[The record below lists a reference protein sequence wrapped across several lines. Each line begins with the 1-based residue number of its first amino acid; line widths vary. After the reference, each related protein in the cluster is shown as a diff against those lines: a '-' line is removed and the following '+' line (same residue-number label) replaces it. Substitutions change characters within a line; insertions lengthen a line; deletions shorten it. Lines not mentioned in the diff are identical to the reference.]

1 MRTGFDFGVTVRG
14 LIVDRGELF
23 MVKHHGESYYA
34 LPGGHLERGEH
45 LEEAMV
51 RELLEETGIKAKVG
65 KALLVNDWVGPNDH
79 MVEFFFWIENA
90 QDFRH
95 ADILTST
102 HGHELDSTTFG
113 DPTKGFTLLPSY
125 LVEKF
130 PSIRDLGNDYPTE
143 IVRST

>member
-1 MRTGFDFGVTVRG
+1 MREFDFGVTVRA

-34 LPGGHLERGEH
+34 LPGGHLEDGEH

-51 RELLEETGIKAKVG
+51 RELEEETGVKAKVG
-65 KALLVNDWVGPNDH
+65 KALIVNDWVGPKDH

-90 QDFRH
+90 ADFRK

-102 HGHELDSTTFG
+102 HGHELDETIFA
-113 DPTKGFTLLPSY
+113 DPTKGFILLPSY
-125 LVEKF
+125 LVDKF
-130 PSIRDLGNDYPTE
+130 ERIRDLGNDYPME